1 MTSRLRSFISSIV
14 YRSSPAKYQT
24 RLHEMKRRV
33 SGRSHQV
40 VYFHQIDDPYSHL
53 LVQAL
58 ARVQS
63 SYDIDL
69 ELRIVPA
76 PADDAAPSASRW
88 KIIRAAMRRQSRRF
102 TICNLTIR
110 AVSQQQKSASLP
122 NALW

>member
-1 MTSRLRSFISSIV
+1 MFTGRRLQNIKRG
-14 YRSSPAKYQT
+14 
-24 RLHEMKRRV
+24 LHEMKRRV

-76 PADDAAPSASRW
+76 PADDAAPERTALEDYSR
-88 KIIRAAMRRQSRRF
+88 AMRRLSRRF

-122 NALW
+122 NAPW